1 MLDASNWYKD
11 MILTLMQ
18 RGGNLDLFDGV
29 NVNVHMLFYKTWA
42 SAFWAY
48 PGCH

>member
-1 MLDASNWYKD
+1 

-29 NVNVHMLFYKTWA
+29 NVNVHMLFYKT
-42 SAFWAY
+42 
-48 PGCH
+48 